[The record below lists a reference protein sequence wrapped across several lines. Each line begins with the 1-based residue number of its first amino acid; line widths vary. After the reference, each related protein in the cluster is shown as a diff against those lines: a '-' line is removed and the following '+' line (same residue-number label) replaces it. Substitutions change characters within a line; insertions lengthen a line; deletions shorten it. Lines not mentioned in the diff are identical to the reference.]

1 LALKYAKKTVSA
13 GNVVKEETKEQINQS
28 ILVKIRIFTYTN
40 TGSRSLLQSVGAW
53 GSNCLTLLL
62 IMPKLMVKQ
71 RLLTKS

>member
-40 TGSRSLLQSVGAW
+40 TRSRSLLQSVGGTYLSIIKSW
-53 GSNCLTLLL
+53 L
-62 IMPKLMVKQ
+62 IKV
-71 RLLTKS
+71 SGFVAE